1 MLEGN
6 SANAAG
12 RRLLLKMDR
21 KDSDMKGGIF
31 CQDERVAGRF
41 TLCTT
46 CEVEKQIMIIIIP
59 NTMHSIKEEQKSQM

>member
-12 RRLLLKMDR
+12 RILVLKMDR
-21 KDSDMKGGIF
+21 KDSDMKGRDF

-41 TLCTT
+41 TLCTQLAK
-46 CEVEKQIMIIIIP
+46 CASK
-59 NTMHSIKEEQKSQM
+59 